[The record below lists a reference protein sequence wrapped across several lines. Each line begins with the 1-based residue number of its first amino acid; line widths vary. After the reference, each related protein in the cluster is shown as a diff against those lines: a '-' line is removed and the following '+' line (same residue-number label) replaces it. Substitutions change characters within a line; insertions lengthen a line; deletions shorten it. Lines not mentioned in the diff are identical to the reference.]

1 MRASDMEEKRFGGL
15 NPKMSDEMMSSG
27 QPAEMELTVT
37 QMNADDDDIFSQL
50 APQGDFSV
58 KALNQLVK
66 ATNRLLPLFGQEP
79 TYPEFGEDVEVFPT
93 DFVRVLAMFQ
103 GAINTAVD
111 AEMIPED
118 MDFMM
123 EEISDDRDL
132 TLLAGRLNALSDSRD
147 FKLFLKDPPMEEEDD
162 EEEMGEEQMEENNM
176 TEADMDAMFMSR
188 V

>member
-1 MRASDMEEKRFGGL
+1 MIASDMEKKRFGGL
-15 NPKMSDEMMSSG
+15 NPKMSGEMMASG
-27 QPAEMELTVT
+27 QPQDMEIMISESEANDEAVFA
-37 QMNADDDDIFSQL
+37 QI
-50 APQGDFSV
+50 APTGDFSV
-58 KALNQLVK
+58 KALNNLVK

-79 TYPEFGEDVEVFPT
+79 TYPEFGEDVEVFPA

-147 FKLFLKDPPMEEEDD
+147 FKLFLKDPPMEEED
-162 EEEMGEEQMEENNM
+162 EEEMDEEQMEENNM
-176 TEADMDAMFMSR
+176 TEADIDAMFMDR